1 MECNV
6 DTDLLK
12 RLDKAV
18 VRSKEITTIIGKLQ
32 SAFYTNDEQSI
43 EDCLELARTY
53 SIYALEELDS
63 TVQEVID
70 TIQSA
75 DKSNVVQLS
84 DFQ

>member
-18 VRSKEITTIIGKLQ
+18 VRSKEITSIASKLQ

-43 EDCLELARTY
+43 EDYLELLRTY
-53 SIYALEELDS
+53 SIYALGELDS
-63 TVQEVID
+63 TVQELID
-70 TIQSA
+70 ALQSA
-75 DKSNVVQLS
+75 DSKVVHIS
-84 DFQ
+84 DYQ

>member
-18 VRSKEITTIIGKLQ
+18 VRSKEITSIASKLQ

-43 EDCLELARTY
+43 EDYLELLRTY
-53 SIYALEELDS
+53 SIYALGELDS
-63 TVQEVID
+63 TVQELID

-75 DKSNVVQLS
+75 DSKVVHIS
-84 DFQ
+84 DYQ

>member
-18 VRSKEITTIIGKLQ
+18 VRSKEITSIASKLQ

-43 EDCLELARTY
+43 EDYLELLRTY
-53 SIYALEELDS
+53 SIYALGELDS
-63 TVQEVID
+63 TVQELID
-70 TIQSA
+70 ALQSA
-75 DKSNVVQLS
+75 NSKVVHIS
-84 DFQ
+84 DYQ